1 MRYLILFSL
10 FLTGN
15 LSAQTWTELANM
27 QEPVANNAVTT
38 ATVNGETYVY
48 SFTGIDATKSCD
60 GDHLRSFRY
69 SVTNDTWEAL
79 PDIPDML
86 GGKIAAAASMV
97 KNKIYVTGGYHLS
110 PSCNE
115 ISSAKIHIFNPETN
129 EWEDDGAEMLVP
141 IDDQVQVVWKDSL
154 IIMVTGW
161 SNTTNVNDVQIYN
174 PTTNE
179 WIEGNSTPN
188 QANYKVFGGSG
199 SIVGDTIYYAGG
211 ARIAGNFPAATT
223 YRKGYINPEDP
234 TDITWSLKSDPAAK
248 GYRMGA
254 SDFQGR
260 PIWFGG
266 SDVTYNFD
274 GIAYNGSGGVTALDR
289 VSIYNPSTG
298 AFEQFSAWMPELM
311 DLRGVAK
318 ISDNEFILAG
328 GMLQGQEV
336 SDKTFLLTLD
346 DLPSAVENVSLNN
359 VLDISPNPT
368 RGEIIINATGNF
380 EVEIIDLSGKIISTQ
395 KIQGREVLN
404 LRNIPNGVYQARIF
418 SEGKQVSLN
427 KIVKIL

>member
-1 MRYLILFSL
+1 MRYFLLFSL
-10 FLTGN
+10 FLSLN
-15 LSAQTWTELANM
+15 LPAQTWTELANM
-27 QEPVANNAVTT
+27 PEPVGNNAVTT

-48 SFTGIDATKSCD
+48 SFTGIDATKSCE

-69 SVTNDTWEAL
+69 SVTNDTWEAI
-79 PDIPDML
+79 PDVPDML
-86 GGKIAAAASMV
+86 GGKIAAAASTV

-110 PSCNE
+110 PNCNE

-129 EWEDDGAEMLVP
+129 SWEDDGAEMLVP

-188 QANYKVFGGSG
+188 QVNYKVFGGSG

-211 ARIAGNFPAATT
+211 ARIAANFPATT
-223 YRKGYINPEDP
+223 YFRKGYINPEDP
-234 TDITWSLKSDPAAK
+234 TDITWSLSLEPAAK

-274 GIAYNGSGGVTALDR
+274 GIAYNGSGGVAPLDR
-289 VSIYNPSTG
+289 ISIYNPSTDL
-298 AFEQFSAWMPELM
+298 FEQFAGWIPELM

-336 SDKTFLLTLD
+336 SNKTFLLTLD
-346 DLPSAVENVSLNN
+346 DLPSSIKNIALNN
-359 VLDISPNPT
+359 ALEISPNPT
-368 RGEIIINATGNF
+368 NGEVIINGEGNF
-380 EVEIIDLSGKIISTQ
+380 KIEIFDFSGRIILTQ
-395 KIQGREVLN
+395 EIQGQEILN
-404 LRNIPNGVYQARIF
+404 LANIPNGIYKARIF
-418 SEGKQVSLN
+418 SKGKLLSLN
-427 KIVKIL
+427 KIVKL

>member
-1 MRYLILFSL
+1 MRYLILLSL
-10 FLTGN
+10 FFTGN

-27 QEPVANNAVTT
+27 PESVANNAVTT
-38 ATVNGETYVY
+38 ATVNGEIYVY
-48 SFTGIDATKSCD
+48 SFTGIDATKTCD

-69 SVTNDTWEAL
+69 SVSNDTWEAI
-79 PDIPDML
+79 PNIPDAL
-86 GGKIAAAASMV
+86 GGKIAAAASTV

-110 PSCNE
+110 PNCNE

-129 EWEDDGAEMLVP
+129 EWEDDGAEMLTP
-141 IDDQVQVVWKDSL
+141 IDDQIQAVWKDSL

-211 ARIAGNFPAATT
+211 ARIAANFPATT
-223 YRKGYINPEDP
+223 YFRKGYINPENP
-234 TDITWSLKSDPAAK
+234 TEITWSLQLEPAAK

-274 GIAYNGSGGVTALDR
+274 GIAYNGSGGVVALDR
-289 VSIYNPSTG
+289 ISFYNPSTG
-298 AFEQFSAWMPELM
+298 LFEQSFGWMPELM

-346 DLPSAVENVSLNN
+346 DLPSAVENISLQNAIS
-359 VLDISPNPT
+359 ISPNPT
-368 RGEIIINATGNF
+368 NGEFFINADGNF
-380 EVEIIDLSGKIISTQ
+380 EIEIINLSGKIISTK
-395 KIQGREVLN
+395 KIQGREILDLSN
-404 LRNIPNGVYQARIF
+404 MPNGIYHARIF
-418 SEGKQVSLN
+418 LEGKKVSVN
-427 KIVKIL
+427 KIMKNG